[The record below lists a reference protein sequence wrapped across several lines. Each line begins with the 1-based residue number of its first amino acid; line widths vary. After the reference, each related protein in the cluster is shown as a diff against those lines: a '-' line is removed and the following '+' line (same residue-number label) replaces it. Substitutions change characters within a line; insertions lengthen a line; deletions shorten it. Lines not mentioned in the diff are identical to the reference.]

1 MLKHVP
7 KVLVGVGLAALVVWA
22 LWPKPL
28 PVDVTEV
35 TAGPMQVTVDEE
47 GKTRIKEHYVVSAPL
62 GGRVRRIALK
72 AGDAVEAGKTLL
84 AVIDPCDPA
93 FLDARAR
100 ATAQARLKAAETARE
115 QAGPALERARANLT
129 FAEGEQQRMKG
140 LPPGGASKK
149 EIQEADLLLRNRTEE
164 VKSAQFA
171 AKIADFELEQAK
183 SALLQFAPETSPGDG
198 PQRLEIESPIDG
210 RVLKVETES
219 AQVVTPG
226 TPLLALGDPRDLEVV
241 VEVLSSDG
249 VVIREAAKKGTVTAL
264 LEHWGGDG
272 PLHAHVRRVET
283 AGRTKI
289 SALGVEEQRVNV
301 LLDFD
306 DPLEKWEALGDLF
319 RVEARIVVWQREQVV
334 KVPGSALVRQGEA
347 VSVYRVE
354 DGVARLRPVQVGR
367 ANAVETEV
375 LGGLNEGDK
384 VVAHPGDKVSDG
396 VAVTAR

>member
-7 KVLVGVGLAALVVWA
+7 KVLVGLALTALVVWA

-47 GKTRIKEHYVVSAPL
+47 AKTRIKERYVVSAPL
-62 GGRVRRIALK
+62 GGRVRRITLK
-72 AGDAVEAGKTLL
+72 AGDAVAAGKTLL
-84 AVIDPCDPA
+84 AVVEPCDPA

-129 FAEGEQQRMKG
+129 FAEGEHQRMKG
-140 LPPGGASKK
+140 LPPGGASKT
-149 EIQEADLLLRNRTEE
+149 EMQQADLLLRNRTEE
-164 VKSAQFA
+164 LKTAQFA
-171 AKIADFELEQAK
+171 AKIADFELEQARA
-183 SALLQFAPETSPGDG
+183 ALLQFGTESSPGDG

-210 RVLKVETES
+210 RVLKVDQES
-219 AQVVTPG
+219 AQVVTAG
-226 TPLLALGDPRDLEVV
+226 AALLEIGDPHDLEVV

-249 VVIREAAKKGTVTAL
+249 VVIREAAKKGTVAAL
-264 LEHWGGDG
+264 LEHWGGEG
-272 PLHAHVRRVET
+272 PLHAHVRHVES
-283 AGRTKI
+283 GGFTKI
-289 SALGVEEQRVNV
+289 SALGVEEQRVRV

-306 DPLEKWEALGDLF
+306 DPVEKREALGDLF
-319 RVEARIVVWQREQVV
+319 RVEARIVVWERERVV
-334 KVPGSALVRQGEA
+334 KVPGSALIRKGET

-375 LGGLNEGDK
+375 LGGLSEGDK